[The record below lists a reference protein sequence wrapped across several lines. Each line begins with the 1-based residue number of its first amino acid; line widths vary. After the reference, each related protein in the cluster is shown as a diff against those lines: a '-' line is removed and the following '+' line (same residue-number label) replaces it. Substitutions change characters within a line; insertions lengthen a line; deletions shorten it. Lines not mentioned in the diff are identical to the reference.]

1 MLGIVFKDVKIHD
14 NIKLSRDLIQDYDL
28 VTLACKLHG
37 KESIR
42 ELVMT
47 RRRIIINSTEIKDIA
62 YVFHINKI
70 ESGVY

>member
-1 MLGIVFKDVKIHD
+1 
-14 NIKLSRDLIQDYDL
+14 
-28 VTLACKLHG
+28 
-37 KESIR
+37 
-42 ELVMT
+42 MT